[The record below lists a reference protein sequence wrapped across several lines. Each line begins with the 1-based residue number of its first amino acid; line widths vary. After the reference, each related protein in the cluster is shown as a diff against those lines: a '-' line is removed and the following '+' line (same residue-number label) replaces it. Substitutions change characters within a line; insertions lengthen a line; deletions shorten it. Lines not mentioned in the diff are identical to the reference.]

1 MDKPDK
7 GETLFSVV
15 FVSIVIGEIAVVGAA
30 LWRAS
35 GWKLSFV
42 VMALLL
48 FISLS
53 SYVFCRAAAIGDGDY
68 DFDEMEAND
77 GHDGQGQ
84 APKGEGS

>member
-35 GWKLSFV
+35 GCSGPY
-42 VMALLL
+42 
-48 FISLS
+48 SLS
-53 SYVFCRAAAIGDGDY
+53 PDL
-68 DFDEMEAND
+68 
-77 GHDGQGQ
+77 
-84 APKGEGS
+84 

>member
-15 FVSIVIGEIAVVGAA
+15 FVSIVIGEIAVVGAV

-35 GWKLSFV
+35 GWKLLFV

-53 SYVFCRAAAIGDGDY
+53 SYVFCGAAAIGDGDY
-68 DFDEMEAND
+68 DFDEK
-77 GHDGQGQ
+77 GGQ
-84 APKGEGS
+84 

>member
-35 GWKLSFV
+35 GWKLLFV

-53 SYVFCRAAAIGDGDY
+53 SYGFAVSLLFTALLVIYAVMVRALCGEYRKSIGGARH
-68 DFDEMEAND
+68 E
-77 GHDGQGQ
+77 
-84 APKGEGS
+84 

>member
-35 GWKLSFV
+35 GWKLLFV
-42 VMALLL
+42 VPLRSVTVITTLMIRGLAPVHRVARNLRRDGARPLRR
-48 FISLS
+48 
-53 SYVFCRAAAIGDGDY
+53 VPQEHRGCAA
-68 DFDEMEAND
+68 
-77 GHDGQGQ
+77 
-84 APKGEGS
+84 

>member
-35 GWKLSFV
+35 GWKLLFV

-68 DFDEMEAND
+68 DFDER
-77 GHDGQGQ
+77 GGQRW
-84 APKGEGS
+84 S

>member
-35 GWKLSFV
+35 GWKLLFV

-53 SYVFCRAAAIGDGDY
+53 SYVFCRAAAIGDV
-68 DFDEMEAND
+68 MRREAND